1 MYDTNNM
8 FESRKGKRKFDACA
22 LKRVEYV
29 EQVEVTRRGRE
40 ARISI
45 PLGSRQVGDEVKSSN
60 GVKPILTCP
69 KLDELDAD
77 IRSDSEFNTYGYWK
91 KTKALENIRAIAG
104 KTVCASCE
112 LAGMTATQV
121 ADRRR
126 EVAEAE
132 ARALIAEANL
142 NALQSKV
149 AAGDTIIQD
158 LPPDGGLYPQV

>member
-1 MYDTNNM
+1 M

-22 LKRVEYV
+22 LKRVEYI
-29 EQVEVTRRGRE
+29 EQVGVIRQGV
-40 ARISI
+40 RISI
-45 PLGSRQVGDEVKSSN
+45 PVSSLQVGEDANSSK

-69 KLDELDAD
+69 KLDELGLS
-77 IRSDSEFNTYGYWK
+77 IYSDREREPYGYGE
-91 KTKALENIRAIAG
+91 KTNALENIRAIAG